1 MKTILKLIIIL
12 LTPFAL
18 FSQNEPTEAING
30 KYYLLEAENGI
41 GREQT
46 KEKLFQFGMFGKD
59 KVLAIAACPKKCMPA
74 IYKYKEDESKQL
86 GFPVFYNDYGL
97 FVFTYDKDSFVIV
110 KMSNKKDAGATDF
123 SFSNFYSKSKAKVA
137 TMTKEKIKD
146 FVISFN

>member
-1 MKTILKLIIIL
+1 MKTILKLVIIL

-18 FSQNEPTEAING
+18 FSQSEPTEAING
-30 KYYLLEAENGI
+30 KYYLLEAERGV

-74 IYKYKEDESKQL
+74 IYKYKEDESKEL

-97 FVFTYDKDSFVIV
+97 FIFTYDEDSFVIV
-110 KMSNKKDAGATDF
+110 KMSNQKNADSSDF
-123 SFSNFYSKSKAKVA
+123 SFSNFYSKNKAKVDA
-137 TMTKEKIKD
+137 MTKEKVKE
-146 FVISFN
+146 FVLSF